1 MVTYKFIISR
11 VQHSVVYCFFIFYF
25 LFFFLQKTVFVL
37 YALDVLK
44 KMKKNGTKYVFFYL
58 TLKLKIKLFIR
69 RQHQKFDLQ
78 LTLE

>member
-1 MVTYKFIISR
+1 M
-11 VQHSVVYCFFIFYF
+11 C
-25 LFFFLQKTVFVL
+25 
-37 YALDVLK
+37 
-44 KMKKNGTKYVFFYL
+44 FYL

>member
-1 MVTYKFIISR
+1 MCSIVWYIVFL
-11 VQHSVVYCFFIFYF
+11 YFIFYF

-37 YALDVLK
+37 YALDMLK

>member
-11 VQHSVVYCFFIFYF
+11 AQHSVVYCFFIFYF

-37 YALDVLK
+37 YALDMLK

>member
-11 VQHSVVYCFFIFYF
+11 VQHSVVDCFFIFYF

-37 YALDVLK
+37 YALDMLK

>member
-1 MVTYKFIISR
+1 MCSIVWYIVFL
-11 VQHSVVYCFFIFYF
+11 YFIFY
-25 LFFFLQKTVFVL
+25 FFFLQKTVFVL
-37 YALDVLK
+37 YALDMLK